1 MLLTAILVLITV
13 LILILVAVLVLVLV
27 LVAILTLVLI
37 VIHNKSSKFLNTVTR
52 RYRLPHLSGFILCFE
67 YQTHE

>member
-13 LILILVAVLVLVLV
+13 LILILVAVLV